1 MNTDRKKERLPKI
14 IVDTNI
20 YVSAYIFGGLPSEI
34 LELAQTKKII
44 LFLSPEIIREL
55 ASILIRKFF
64 WTQSQIDDLTKNI
77 LQFAFLNYPHRPVA
91 DALEDPDDHR
101 ILECA
106 LEAEADCVVS
116 GDNHLLKL
124 KTFSGI
130 AILTPRQFLETYG
143 FLNKKA

>member
-77 LQFAFLNYPHRPVA
+77 LQFAF
-91 DALEDPDDHR
+91 
-101 ILECA
+101 
-106 LEAEADCVVS
+106 
-116 GDNHLLKL
+116 
-124 KTFSGI
+124 
-130 AILTPRQFLETYG
+130 
-143 FLNKKA
+143 